1 MKVHESPFAQIART
15 KIQSHRREK
24 HKGDVITQAMRT
36 TLVEVKLGAF
46 TVTRRRSDNCTSI
59 PERQDWNP
67 VLAEIFQPVILLLLT
82 YAHNYGDYV
91 TYINVEQHSTIIRWW
106 VT

>member
-1 MKVHESPFAQIART
+1 MKVHESFAQIART
-15 KIQSHRREK
+15 KIHSHRREK
-24 HKGDVITQAMRT
+24 LKGDVITQAMRT
-36 TLVEVKLGAF
+36 TLVEVKLGEF
-46 TVTRRRSDNCTSI
+46 MVTRRKSDNCTSI

-67 VLAEIFQPVILLLLT
+67 VQAKNFQPVILLLVT
-82 YAHNYGDYV
+82 YANNYGDYV

>member
-1 MKVHESPFAQIART
+1 MKVHESFAQIARY
-15 KIQSHRREK
+15 KIHSHRREK
-24 HKGDVITQAMRT
+24 HKGDVITPAMRT
-36 TLVEVKLGAF
+36 TLVEVKLGEF
-46 TVTRRRSDNCTSI
+46 MVTRRRSDNCTNI

-67 VLAEIFQPVILLLLT
+67 VHVEIFQSVILLLLK

-91 TYINVEQHSTIIRWW
+91 TFINVEQHSTIIRSW